1 MFLRLLKQDLR
12 ATARVMIVLYA
23 VVLVLSGATR
33 VMTSFMDQ
41 NVGGLLVVVFAR
53 LLVILFAVAVAA
65 CVVMT
70 FVLMIIRFYKNFLTD
85 EGYLMFTLPVTK
97 GQLIWSKLLVSLV
110 WAFASGVV
118 GVLVV
123 FILTVGTDAQDI
135 LFSFGWLKELFSE
148 FSTGENVMLVALFV
162 VLVLLWAAYVYLKCY
177 AAMAVG
183 QSFGNHKFLFSVIFF
198 IGFGIVERILTFSIL
213 NPLMTMENLAD
224 MAADAEPFSVLA
236 SVLGGIDGYYVV
248 LCAVYF
254 VVTYLFFKKKLNL
267 Q

>member
-33 VMTSFMDQ
+33 VTTSFMDQ

-97 GQLIWSKLLVSLV
+97 GQLIRSP
-110 WAFASGVV
+110 
-118 GVLVV
+118 VLVMSSSPGPV
-123 FILTVGTDAQDI
+123 MVPPKPITHPTV
-135 LFSFGWLKELFSE
+135 LFSP
-148 FSTGENVMLVALFV
+148 T
-162 VLVLLWAAYVYLKCY
+162 
-177 AAMAVG
+177 MAERVSV
-183 QSFGNHKFLFSVIFF
+183 QMPFCMETTRESSF
-198 IGFGIVERILTFSIL
+198 R
-213 NPLMTMENLAD
+213 
-224 MAADAEPFSVLA
+224 
-236 SVLGGIDGYYVV
+236 
-248 LCAVYF
+248 
-254 VVTYLFFKKKLNL
+254 
-267 Q
+267 